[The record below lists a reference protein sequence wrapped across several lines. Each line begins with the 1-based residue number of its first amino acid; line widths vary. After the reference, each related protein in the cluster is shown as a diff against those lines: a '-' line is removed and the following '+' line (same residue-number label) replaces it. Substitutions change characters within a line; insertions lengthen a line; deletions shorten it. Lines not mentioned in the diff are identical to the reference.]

1 MDFTLII
8 AIVIWVLIL
17 FAIVVYN
24 SLIGAKN
31 SVEESSSAIDTMFQN
46 RYDLI
51 PNLVE
56 VVKQYASHEKTLLE
70 WVTKLR
76 SSAMSGQE
84 MTKEKLAG
92 ENALSGTLKSI
103 FALGENYPD
112 LKANENFINLQ
123 NEWTNI
129 EENLQAARRAYNA
142 AVKFLNNKKEMFPS
156 NLIASMMTFKEYP
169 LFEAEEEAKETLDAK
184 DLFAK

>member
-1 MDFTLII
+1 
-8 AIVIWVLIL
+8 
-17 FAIVVYN
+17 
-24 SLIGAKN
+24 
-31 SVEESSSAIDTMFQN
+31 
-46 RYDLI
+46 
-51 PNLVE
+51 
-56 VVKQYASHEKTLLE
+56 
-70 WVTKLR
+70 
-76 SSAMSGQE
+76 MSGQE